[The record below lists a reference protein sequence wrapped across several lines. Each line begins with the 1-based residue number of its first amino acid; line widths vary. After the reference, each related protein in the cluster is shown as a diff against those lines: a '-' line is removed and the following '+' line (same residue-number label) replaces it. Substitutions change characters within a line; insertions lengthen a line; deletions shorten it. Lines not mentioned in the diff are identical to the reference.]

1 LHTARRSN
9 SWQGWGEE
17 EKHAQRKI
25 LAVHDDSDGLQC
37 KGAKKC
43 PAYRVRLSTK
53 TILQMHVNKSEY
65 ILRKPLQITNLD
77 FLFSQTNAPVT
88 TNVLAIQ

>member
-1 LHTARRSN
+1 MPRR
-9 SWQGWGEE
+9 
-17 EKHAQRKI
+17 
-25 LAVHDDSDGLQC
+25 
-37 KGAKKC
+37 KGAKKH

-53 TILQMHVNKSEY
+53 TILQTQVNKSEY

-88 TNVLAIQ
+88 MNVPAIQ